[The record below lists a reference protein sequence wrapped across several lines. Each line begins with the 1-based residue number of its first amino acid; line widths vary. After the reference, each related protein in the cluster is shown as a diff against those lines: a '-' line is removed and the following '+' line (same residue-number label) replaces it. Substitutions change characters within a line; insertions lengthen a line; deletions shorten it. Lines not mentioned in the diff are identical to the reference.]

1 MNPVLIAISIT
12 LDSLVLGKQRVFGLA
27 PLMLSACLVHVVAF
41 GTGLMLGEQLVMR
54 IGHVD
59 HWVALAVFGLLGLSC
74 VKSAVFVESSE
85 TPIIKSWSKLIL
97 VVFGLSIDAVA
108 VGATSEGL
116 ITKPLATLVA
126 VGLCAPMFAYIGRRV
141 SRAITG
147 GRERTLRLVEGCLF
161 WTIGASIV
169 ASHTQGGF

>member
-12 LDSLVLGKQRVFGLA
+12 LDSIVLGKQRVFGLA
-27 PLMLSACLVHVVAF
+27 PLMLSACLIHVFAF
-41 GTGLMLGEQLVMR
+41 GTGLMLGEQFVMR

-74 VKSAVFVESSE
+74 VKSAVFVEGGE
-85 TPIIKSWSKLIL
+85 NPIIKSWPKLTL

-116 ITKPLATLVA
+116 ITEPLATLVA
-126 VGLCAPMFAYIGRRV
+126 VGLCAPMFVYVGRKL

-147 GRERTLRLVEGCLF
+147 NRARTLRLVEGCLF

-169 ASHTQGGF
+169 ISHTQGGF